1 MPEQVSEHWEVI
13 KYAIEES
20 LPPISLNSPHTLNN
34 VLIKLMSGEMV
45 CWMAYDSDKKVIGF
59 AVTTIVEDSNSE
71 TKSLLL
77 YTIYAYEN
85 TKGIDWIEGYEAL
98 SKYALSRGCIN
109 MVGYTRNEKLINIA
123 EKFDSDSTYRFVSF
137 PI

>member
-20 LPPISLNSPHTLNN
+20 LPPISLNSPNTLNN

-45 CWMAYDSDKKVIGF
+45 CWMAYDSDKKVMGF
-59 AVTTIVEDSNSE
+59 AVTTVVEDSNSE

-77 YTIYAYEN
+77 YTIYAYEK
-85 TKGIDWIEGYEAL
+85 TKGIDWIEAYESL
-98 SKYALSRGCIN
+98 SKYALSRDCIN
-109 MVGYTRNEKLINIA
+109 MVGYTRNDKLIKIA